1 MKEEILAMLVGLRP
15 EFDFNESDDFV
26 MDGFLDSFDIIELI
40 SMIEDKFDVVIDSMD
55 ILPENFSN
63 LGEIQKIIVKS
74 GFKGE

>member
-40 SMIEDKFDVVIDSMD
+40 SMIEDKYDIVIDSLD

-63 LGEIQKIIVKS
+63 LEVIQSLIVKN
-74 GFKGE
+74 GYKR

>member
-40 SMIEDKFDVVIDSMD
+40 SMIEDKYDVEIDSME

-63 LGEIQKIIVKS
+63 LEVIQSLIVKS
-74 GFKGE
+74 GYKR